1 VAVRFLL
8 DADMPKARATALRR
22 KSPPVEVRRVQEVGL
37 RTAADEAILE
47 FAARDGR
54 IVVSRDKATM
64 RRFATERIK
73 KAEPMRGLL
82 VVRRDFAIGGIGI
95 GVLASELELIASAT
109 DPSDWEGVI
118 QFIPFLG
125 A

>member
-1 VAVRFLL
+1 MAVRFLL
-8 DADMPKARATALRR
+8 DADMPKALATALRR

-82 VVRRDFAIGGIGI
+82 VVRRGFAIGGIGI